1 MHPKCSSSRMFL
13 NVLKSEEGGVGNAG
27 GGQLS
32 ISGDLGSK
40 ETVCQ
45 QPYVAHSS
53 PVLLLGILSGGGG
66 T

>member
-1 MHPKCSSSRMFL
+1 M
-13 NVLKSEEGGVGNAG
+13 LKSEEGGGGNAG